1 MKLLQ
6 RVQWLPF
13 IVYLYPVIAGFLV
26 DSIVHDI
33 LGQYSISWFTFSILN
48 LTLYPAFLW
57 SHKKASL
64 SGKSTVLGA
73 LCLMTVLA
81 INNLQMVLSPYMVVA
96 WSLTRLTA
104 GLSLLTICFSLFQL
118 QKYRNTCAVFIF
130 ASLLVGFSAADM
142 IAANE
147 PSTGNFP
154 SEIAIPDTE
163 NFLSQIVIPDLE
175 CEKGFSNNFLT
186 LNDEYLALHPFATG
200 DILIIGDSITR
211 GQPNCATAFPKILR
225 RLEDTKF
232 TPTRTVHAMTING
245 AMIPQHIALLN
256 LLPDSVQFDR
266 IILQFR
272 YALIPEDPVN
282 YIPPPNK
289 LRLRINDFVFT
300 LRYGGFSLDKLS
312 TLLTPYF
319 NNGAKFENVK
329 LQDVRNIEAKSPT
342 FSSRVDT
349 LRQPLL
355 QLSSLAKK
363 HSQKPPI
370 IIIFPYILPFED
382 YALEETNT
390 ILINLAQNTGFK
402 PIDLLPIYKANQV
415 DYPTN
420 AIDLWHPGAIIHAVV
435 AQYLAKFMD

>member
-6 RVQWLPF
+6 RFQWLPF
-13 IVYLYPVIAGFLV
+13 VVYIYPVTAGFLV
-26 DSIVHDI
+26 DSQNHDI
-33 LGQYSISWFTFSILN
+33 LGKNSISWFTFSLLN

-57 SHKKASL
+57 FNKKASL

-96 WSLTRLTA
+96 WSLTRLAA

-118 QKYRNTCAVFIF
+118 QKYRNTFVIF
-130 ASLLVGFSAADM
+130 VVASLLVGFSTADI

-147 PSTGNFP
+147 PST
-154 SEIAIPDTE
+154 E
-163 NFLSQIVIPDLE
+163 NFLSQIAIPDPE
-175 CEKGFSNNFLT
+175 CSEGFSNNFLT
-186 LNDEYLALHPFATG
+186 LNDEYLALYPFATG
-200 DILIIGDSITR
+200 DILIIGDSITQ
-211 GQPNCATAFPKILR
+211 GVPNCATAYPKLLR

-232 TPTRTVHAMTING
+232 TPARTVHAMTIG
-245 AMIPQHIALLN
+245 SAMIPQHIALLN
-256 LLPDSVQFDR
+256 LLPDSVKFDR

-272 YALIPEDPVN
+272 YALIPPDPVN
-282 YIPPPNK
+282 YILPPNK
-289 LRLRINDFVFT
+289 LYVKINDFVHT
-300 LRYGGFSLDKLS
+300 LGYGGLSLAKLS

-319 NNGAKFENVK
+319 NNESKFANVK
-329 LQDVRNIEAKSPT
+329 LQDLRNLEAKSPT

-355 QLSSLAKK
+355 ELSSLARK

-370 IIIFPYILPFED
+370 ILIFPYILPFED
-382 YALEETNT
+382 YALEENNT
-390 ILINLAQNTGFK
+390 ILINLAWNTGFE

-435 AQYLAKFMD
+435 AQYLAKFLD

>member
-6 RVQWLPF
+6 RFQWLPF
-13 IVYLYPVIAGFLV
+13 VVYIYPVTAGFLV
-26 DSIVHDI
+26 DSQNHDI
-33 LGQYSISWFTFSILN
+33 LGKNSISWFTFSLLN

-57 SHKKASL
+57 FNKKASL

-96 WSLTRLTA
+96 WSLTRLAA

-118 QKYRNTCAVFIF
+118 QKYRNTFVIF
-130 ASLLVGFSAADM
+130 VVASLLVGFSTADI
-142 IAANE
+142 IAENE
-147 PSTGNFP
+147 PS
-154 SEIAIPDTE
+154 TE
-163 NFLSQIVIPDLE
+163 NFLSQIAIPDPE
-175 CEKGFSNNFLT
+175 CSEGFSNNFLT

-200 DILIIGDSITR
+200 DILIIGDSITQ
-211 GQPNCATAFPKILR
+211 GLSNCATAFPKILR

-232 TPTRTVHAMTING
+232 TPTRTVHATTINS

-256 LLPDSVQFDR
+256 LLPDSVKFDR

-272 YALIPEDPVN
+272 YALIPPDPAN
-282 YIPPPNK
+282 FIPPPNK

-300 LRYGGFSLDKLS
+300 LRYGGFTLAKLS

-319 NNGAKFENVK
+319 NNGAKFTNVN
-329 LQDVRNIEAKSPT
+329 LQVLRNIEAKSPT
-342 FSSRVDT
+342 FSQRVET

-355 QLSSLAKK
+355 QLSSLARK

-382 YALEETNT
+382 YALEENNT
-390 ILINLAQNTGFK
+390 ILINLAWNTGFE

-435 AQYLAKFMD
+435 AQYLAKFLD

>member
-6 RVQWLPF
+6 RFQWLPF
-13 IVYLYPVIAGFLV
+13 VVYIYPVTAGFLV
-26 DSIVHDI
+26 DSQNHDI
-33 LGQYSISWFTFSILN
+33 LGKYSISWFTFSLLN

-57 SHKKASL
+57 FNKKASL

-96 WSLTRLTA
+96 WSLTRLAA
-104 GLSLLTICFSLFQL
+104 GLSLFTICFSLFQL

-130 ASLLVGFSAADM
+130 ASLLVGFSAADI

-147 PSTGNFP
+147 PSTGNFLRR
-154 SEIAIPDTE
+154 T
-163 NFLSQIVIPDLE
+163 VIPDLE
-175 CEKGFSNNFLT
+175 CSEGFSNNFLT

-200 DILIIGDSITR
+200 DILIIGDCITEGR
-211 GQPNCATAFPKILR
+211 PNCATAYPKILR

-232 TPTRTVHAMTING
+232 TPTRTVHAMTIESG
-245 AMIPQHIALLN
+245 GIPQHIALLN

-272 YALIPEDPVN
+272 YVLLPGDPAN
-282 YIPPPNK
+282 FIPPPNK
-289 LRLRINDFVFT
+289 LRLRINDFVYT
-300 LRYGGFSLDKLS
+300 LGYGGFSLAKLS

-319 NNGAKFENVK
+319 NNEAKFA
-329 LQDVRNIEAKSPT
+329 DVIQINLNNFDAKSPT
-342 FSSRVDT
+342 FSRRVET

-355 QLSSLAKK
+355 RLSSVAKK

-370 IIIFPYILPFED
+370 LLFIPLIFPYEHQAVED
-382 YALEETNT
+382 TNT
-390 ILINLAQNTGFK
+390 ALINLAQNAGFE
-402 PIDLLPIYKANQV
+402 PHDLLPIFRASPGV
-415 DYPTN
+415 DHSTTP
-420 AIDLWHPGAIIHAVV
+420 DRFHPDPIIHAAI
-435 AQYLAKFMD
+435 AQYLAKILD

>member
-13 IVYLYPVIAGFLV
+13 IVYLHPIIAGFLL
-26 DSIVHDI
+26 DSIDHDI
-33 LGQYSISWFTFSILN
+33 LGKYSISWFTFSLLN

-64 SGKSTVLGA
+64 AGKSAVLGA

-96 WSLTRLTA
+96 WSLTRLAA

-118 QKYRNTCAVFIF
+118 QKYRTTFVIF
-130 ASLLVGFSAADM
+130 VVASLLVGFSAADI

-147 PSTGNFP
+147 PST
-154 SEIAIPDTE
+154 E
-163 NFLSQIVIPDLE
+163 NFLSQIAIPDPE
-175 CEKGFSNNFLT
+175 CSEGFSNNFLT
-186 LNDEYLALHPFATG
+186 LNDEYLALYPFATG
-200 DILIIGDSITR
+200 DILIIGDSITQ
-211 GQPNCATAFPKILR
+211 GVPNCATAYPKLLR

-232 TPTRTVHAMTING
+232 TPARTVHAMTIG
-245 AMIPQHIALLN
+245 SAMIPQPIALLN
-256 LLPDSVQFDR
+256 LLPDSVKFDR
-266 IILQFR
+266 IIKQFR

-300 LRYGGFSLDKLS
+300 LRYGGLGLDKLG

-355 QLSSLAKK
+355 QLSSLARK
-363 HSQKPPI
+363 HFQKPPI

-402 PIDLLPIYKANQV
+402 PIDLLPIYKANQD
-415 DYPTN
+415 DYPNHT
-420 AIDLWHPGAIIHAVV
+420 DLWHPGPIIHAVV
-435 AQYLAKFMD
+435 AQYLAKFLD

>member
-6 RVQWLPF
+6 RFQWLPF
-13 IVYLYPVIAGFLV
+13 VVYLYPVIAGFLV
-26 DSIVHDI
+26 DSIDHDI
-33 LGQYSISWFTFSILN
+33 LGKYSISWFTFSILN

-57 SHKKASL
+57 FHKKASL

-81 INNLQMVLSPYMVVA
+81 INNLQMVFTPYMVVA
-96 WSLTRLTA
+96 WSLTRLAA
-104 GLSLLTICFSLFQL
+104 GLSLLTICFSLFHL

-130 ASLLVGFSAADM
+130 ASLLVGFSAADI

-147 PSTGNFP
+147 PSTENFP
-154 SEIAIPDTE
+154 SEIAIPD
-163 NFLSQIVIPDLE
+163 FLRRTVIPDPE
-175 CEKGFSNNFLT
+175 CSEGFSNNFLT

-200 DILIIGDSITR
+200 DILIIGDCITEGR
-211 GQPNCATAFPKILR
+211 PNCATAFPKILR

-232 TPTRTVHAMTING
+232 TPTRTVHAMTIG
-245 AMIPQHIALLN
+245 SAMIPQHIALLN
-256 LLPDSVQFDR
+256 LLPDSVKFDR

-319 NNGAKFENVK
+319 NNEAKFANVK
-329 LQDVRNIEAKSPT
+329 LQDLRNIEAKSPT

-355 QLSSLAKK
+355 RLSSVAKK

-390 ILINLAQNTGFK
+390 ILINLAQNTGFE
-402 PIDLLPIYKANQV
+402 PLDLLPIYKANHV
-415 DYPTN
+415 GDH
-420 AIDLWHPGAIIHAVV
+420 AVLIDKWHPGPIIHAVV
-435 AQYLAKFMD
+435 AQYLAKFLD